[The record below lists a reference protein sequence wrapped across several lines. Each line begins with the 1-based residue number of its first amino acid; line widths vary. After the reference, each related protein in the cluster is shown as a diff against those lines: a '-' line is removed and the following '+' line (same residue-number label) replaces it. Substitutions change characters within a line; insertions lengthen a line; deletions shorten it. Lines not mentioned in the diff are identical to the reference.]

1 MPTIPTILGQDPWPV
16 SGPAPVDIDSQQ
28 DRGTALKDTP
38 SPAVL
43 SDSSLSQYIFV
54 RLRHEVEVAS
64 HVLSFNRNR
73 MQQADDAIDV
83 LFYLWPFANYQLQL
97 PTGSH
102 WVGIDCAME
111 WRSAGSGVNSSASA
125 TYLLCGSC
133 RPSLLWL
140 LLLAPYVVVFVT
152 ATNDSQ
158 HMVAR
163 QLAAAGQ
170 EYSARMLRLSF
181 KFFNLMNL

>member
-54 RLRHEVEVAS
+54 GLRHEVEVAN

-83 LFYLWPFANYQLQL
+83 LFYLGHL
-97 PTGSH
+97 PT
-102 WVGIDCAME
+102 
-111 WRSAGSGVNSSASA
+111 
-125 TYLLCGSC
+125 
-133 RPSLLWL
+133 
-140 LLLAPYVVVFVT
+140 
-152 ATNDSQ
+152 TNYNC
-158 HMVAR
+158 
-163 QLAAAGQ
+163 QLAATEWALIAPW
-170 EYSARMLRLSF
+170 SAVARVPGSTQVQVLLTSFVGAVDRVCCAYCCCLLRCC
-181 KFFNLMNL
+181 FFCCHERPTTYGG

>member
-1 MPTIPTILGQDPWPV
+1 MPTIPTILGQDPWAV

-111 WRSAGSGVNSSASA
+111 WRTAGSGA
-125 TYLLCGSC
+125 TQVQVLLTFFVGAVDRVCCGYC
-133 RPSLLWL
+133 CLPLTLLFLFLPRTTHNIWWL
-140 LLLAPYVVVFVT
+140 DSWPQLVKNT
-152 ATNDSQ
+152 A
-158 HMVAR
+158 
-163 QLAAAGQ
+163 Q
-170 EYSARMLRLSF
+170 ECCGFRLSF
-181 KFFNLMNL
+181 ST